1 MPPNKKDIS
10 CNEPIVPTIRQYCN
24 MTIQYDIDGVLVF
37 MDISYVLKR
46 NRMVI
51 FTHEPIEKS

>member
-10 CNEPIVPTIRQYCN
+10 CNEMPTIRQYCN
-24 MTIQYDIDGVLVF
+24 MTIQYDMDGNLVS
-37 MDISYVLKR
+37 MDISYVLER

-51 FTHEPIEKS
+51 FTHESIEKS